1 MWHARSRWDQ
11 FNDIIQFASKHDDIL
26 MRYDYLLSLAM
37 QLVMPLLE
45 RRYNTIHL

>member
-1 MWHARSRWDQ
+1 MLDQ
-11 FNDIIQFASKHDDIL
+11 DGINSMILYNLQANNDIL